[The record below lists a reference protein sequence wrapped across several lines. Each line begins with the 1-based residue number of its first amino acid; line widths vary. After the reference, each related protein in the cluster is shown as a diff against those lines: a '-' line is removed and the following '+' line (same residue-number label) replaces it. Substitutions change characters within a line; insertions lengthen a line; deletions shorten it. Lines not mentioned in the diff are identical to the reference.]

1 MNQYVILALAI
12 VFSSV
17 MTVSGNICDN
27 APCEPQINASVGKE
41 FAITLESNPST
52 GFEWW
57 TKFDPKYLTLLNST
71 SISGSGKSGLV
82 GVPGWEMFSF
92 NPRSAG
98 NTEIIMLLLRPWE
111 NGTIAA
117 RKIFP
122 INIMP
127 ATITPKQATAL
138 GKSLGITTGQAIT
151 TPPGTPYYLK
161 NESVMESPLQASF
174 QVPRSSDVN
183 LLTDPKLLA
192 RFSPLRF
199 A

>member
-1 MNQYVILALAI
+1 MNQYAILVLAI

-17 MTVSGNICDN
+17 LIVSGTNICDN
-27 APCEPQINASVGKE
+27 ALCEPQINASVGKE

-71 SISGSGKSGLV
+71 SFSGNGKSGLV

-92 NPRSAG
+92 NAKSAG
-98 NTEIIMLLLRPWE
+98 NTEVIMLLLRPWE

-127 ATITPKQATAL
+127 ATITPTQATTL
-138 GKSLGITTGQAIT
+138 GKSLGRTTGQAIT
-151 TPPGTPYYLK
+151 TPPGIPYYLK
-161 NESVMESPLQASF
+161 NESVMESPLQASS
-174 QVPRSSDVN
+174 QVPRSIEFN
-183 LLTDPKLLA
+183 PMTNPKLLGPA
-192 RFSPLRF
+192 
-199 A
+199 

>member
-57 TKFDPKYLTLLNST
+57 TKFNPKYLSILDSKF
-71 SISGSGKSGLV
+71 ISGNEKTGMV
-82 GVPGWEMFSF
+82 GVPGKEMFSF

-98 NTEIIMLLLRPWE
+98 STEIIMLLLRPWE
-111 NGTIAA
+111 NGTVAE

-122 INIMP
+122 INIMS
-127 ATITPKQATAL
+127 ATITPKQATTL
-138 GKSLGITTGQAIT
+138 GMSLGRTTGQAIT
-151 TPPGTPYYLK
+151 TPPEIPYYLK
-161 NESVMESPLQASF
+161 NESVMESPLQASS
-174 QVPRSSDVN
+174 QVPRSIEFN
-183 LLTDPKLLA
+183 PMTNPKLLRPA
-192 RFSPLRF
+192 
-199 A
+199 